1 MLTDLHESGSREQDA
16 DMVISWCTVRTP
28 GDADDP
34 RVGGGLIIATHRNGP
49 TTTVAVAHQAA
60 LLAPVLIGPG
70 FQGLHEHPGW
80 SGGWR

>member
-1 MLTDLHESGSREQDA
+1 MSHQSRWSGTHNNVTRA
-16 DMVISWCTVRTP
+16 
-28 GDADDP
+28 ADDP
-34 RVGGGLIIATHRNGP
+34 RVGGGLIIAKHRNGP